1 MYAEFFLNE
10 NDFAVNRPVLIY
22 KFNSLGPFCI
32 CQCLDYNFQ
41 APSALK
47 QMPCISVCG
56 TWSNESKID
65 QILHLLINTEPW
77 FFFFWWWS
85 EKMMMMIEDFSCIHW
100 DGSRRSSMHARQHFH
115 HRPSSGEDDGKM
127 KTVFWR
133 DNLLWKHWYDEYKTL
148 SRITTYVGL
157 VGRFPQVLQRQARVL
172 PGCGAGPASYIA
184 TTQHP
189 PSSTTLASHHQ
200 PWRYT
205 VLWVISE
212 PPWYTWLL
220 DRGP

>member
-127 KTVFWR
+127 KAVFWR
-133 DNLLWKHWYDEYKTL
+133 EDFNLLWKQWYSYNIN
-148 SRITTYVGL
+148 ITNITQLMWGWWGGFL
-157 VGRFPQVLQRQARVL
+157 RFCRGRHGCC
-172 PGCGAGPASYIA
+172 PGVGPA
-184 TTQHP
+184 
-189 PSSTTLASHHQ
+189 
-200 PWRYT
+200 
-205 VLWVISE
+205 
-212 PPWYTWLL
+212 LL
-220 DRGP
+220 HI